1 MCSVQCA
8 VCSAGWH
15 KLRDRTT
22 GGLRP
27 SLSCEAEIWI
37 IQNDLWNKRGW
48 SQRNGPILAYFTRR
62 VKLYSMI
69 TYIGDTVGL
78 TQWNPA
84 LYNGWLHQIVSL
96 KENTA
101 HSVAKYRNTRFEA
114 GIFRRTTVWG
124 RTNNYVS
131 LHRCLQQGVTG
142 SIRQTAKTGF
152 TSFKWPS

>member
-1 MCSVQCA
+1 MFDMATRDQGWQMFLSCLVPVQP
-8 VCSAGWH
+8 GWH
-15 KLRDRTT
+15 KLRDRAT

-27 SLSCEAEIWI
+27 SLSCEAEILI
-37 IQNDLWNKRGW
+37 IQNDLWNKRGR

-84 LYNGWLHQIVSL
+84 LYNGWLHQIVSR

-114 GIFRRTTVWG
+114 EIFRKTTVWG
-124 RTNNYVS
+124 RHFFYAS
-131 LHRCLQQGVTG
+131 LT
-142 SIRQTAKTGF
+142 SIHWTPLIF
-152 TSFKWPS
+152 H